1 MQLRVWEEQTLV
13 PALATVDPARALS
26 LRPKSV
32 KRKQLRPGGEQYH
45 GTMHGSLPP
54 TTRASAM
61 PCCSALPSSCSLTS
75 RQALYSRRPLKI
87 QRRRGTC
94 QTWAAAN
101 ISSNDFRPGTMIEM
115 DGAPYKVIEHLHVK
129 PGKGAAFV
137 RTKLKNAVTN
147 NTVDKTFRAGESV
160 ASATVE
166 KKEFQYTYADGNE
179 YVFMD
184 LDTYEETRLGRD
196 ESWAKYLKEGFTV
209 ALVIWNDKVIS
220 VEVPKNLELEVT
232 ETAPGVKGNTVSGG
246 TKSAKLETGAVIQV
260 PLFIAQGQRILV
272 DTRTDSYL
280 SKVK

>member
-1 MQLRVWEEQTLV
+1 MR
-13 PALATVDPARALS
+13 
-26 LRPKSV
+26 
-32 KRKQLRPGGEQYH
+32 
-45 GTMHGSLPP
+45 
-54 TTRASAM
+54 
-61 PCCSALPSSCSLTS
+61 
-75 RQALYSRRPLKI
+75 I
-87 QRRRGTC
+87 QHRRGPCRTR
-94 QTWAAAN
+94 AAAN

-137 RTKLKNAVTN
+137 RTKLKNAVTS

-160 ASATVE
+160 ASAVVE
-166 KKEFQYTYADGNE
+166 KKDYQYTYNDGNE

-184 LDTYEETRLGRD
+184 LETYEETRLARD
-196 ESWAKYLKEGFTV
+196 ESWAKYLKEGFTI
-209 ALVIWNDKVIS
+209 ALVVWNDKVIS

-260 PLFIAQGQRILV
+260 PLFIAQGQKILV